1 MVQAD
6 VWLQNQTLVP
16 TANFGL
22 LATEPADAI
31 FNATTL
37 PGASAADI
45 TQAKNLYAM
54 LTGRITQLAGDA
66 RINEA
71 GDTYVPLGLSRA
83 AGRMREFNF
92 FVADS
97 WHATNRL
104 TISGGLR
111 YVLAL
116 PFYPTNNSYTNV
128 TEAQLYG
135 ISGDGNIFKP
145 GTITGSKAVFNQYRR
160 ARTPTT
166 RTVTTSRPALV
177 PHGRRP
183 APTTASAGS
192 SSAPK
197 KATASCAAARRW
209 RFSVPACRTSPA
221 PSVATRAFR

>member
-54 LTGRITQLAGDA
+54 LTGRVTQLAGDA

-104 TISGGLR
+104 TISGGVR

-145 GTITGSKAVFNQYRR
+145 GTITGSKPVFNQYPEGHLRLQLG
-160 ARTPTT
+160 P
-166 RTVTTSRPALV
+166 
-177 PHGRRP
+177 
-183 APTTASAGS
+183 
-192 SSAPK
+192 
-197 KATASCAAARRW
+197 
-209 RFSVPACRTSPA
+209 
-221 PSVATRAFR
+221 